1 MGEKS
6 LLCFKLTMTAFDIG
20 FTKGDF
26 LALFKLTMI
35 SFDMGF
41 TKGECTA
48 MF

>member
-1 MGEKS
+1 MGENP
-6 LLCFKLTMTAFDIG
+6 LLYFKLTVSAFDIG

-35 SFDMGF
+35 AFDMGF